1 MTTKSRNL
9 FLLAALAAATVLPG
23 CAYRTSSNIPQEPV
37 PVVSTASQ
45 KTDVLIL
52 EGTPDRKF
60 KELGPIEVSVKKLTI
75 FHKDPTK
82 EQANSALV
90 ESALAMGAD
99 AVIRVTYESGVGWTT
114 WGYMDAKGTGI
125 KLGD

>member
-1 MTTKSRNL
+1 MTTKPRSL
-9 FLLAALAAATVLPG
+9 FLLTALAAATVLSG
-23 CAYRTSSNIPQEPV
+23 CAYRTSSNIPQDPV
-37 PVVSTASQ
+37 PVVSTASP
-45 KTDVLIL
+45 KASVLIL
-52 EGTPDRKF
+52 EGVPDRKF

-82 EQANSALV
+82 EQANAALV

-114 WGYMDAKGTGI
+114 WGYMDAKGTGV

>member
-1 MTTKSRNL
+1 MTTKSGSL
-9 FLLAALAAATVLPG
+9 LLLAPLLAATVLPG
-23 CAYRTSSNIPQEPV
+23 CAYRTSSNIPQEPL
-37 PVVSTASQ
+37 PVSTASQ
-45 KTDVLIL
+45 KADVLIL

-82 EQANSALV
+82 EQANAALV

-99 AVIRVTYESGVGWTT
+99 AVIRVIYESGVGWTT
-114 WGYMDAKGTGI
+114 WGYMDAKGTGV

>member
-1 MTTKSRNL
+1 MNMKSRSL
-9 FLLAALAAATVLPG
+9 FLLATLLAATVLPG

-37 PVVSTASQ
+37 PVSTTSQ
-45 KTDVLIL
+45 KADVLIL
-52 EGTPDRKF
+52 EGVPDRKF

-82 EQANSALV
+82 EQADAALV

-99 AVIRVTYESGVGWTT
+99 AVIRVTYESGIGLTT
-114 WGYMDAKGTGI
+114 WGYIDAKGTSV
-125 KLGD
+125 KLGE

>member
-1 MTTKSRNL
+1 M
-9 FLLAALAAATVLPG
+9 
-23 CAYRTSSNIPQEPV
+23 
-37 PVVSTASQ
+37 
-45 KTDVLIL
+45 LIL
-52 EGTPDRKF
+52 EGAPDRKF

-82 EQANSALV
+82 EQANAALV

-99 AVIRVTYESGVGWTT
+99 AVIQVTYESGVGWTT
-114 WGYMDAKGTGI
+114 WGYMDAKGTGV